1 LSVSSSAPQT
11 HTHQLSPE
19 ALERFRGGDRDAFV
33 TVYDALAGEVRPL
46 VARFFTSPFEREEA
60 VQEVWMHVHRMSHAF
75 DPARGPLGGWL
86 RMVAI
91 NRCREILRA
100 RGRRPDPRQSLDDE
114 ALVADSDPEAEA
126 RAARVREALA
136 QFSAG
141 LAGEEASVLRL
152 SLIEERPHD
161 EVARALGITPR
172 RCKYLRMKLLARAA
186 TDRLLRQALAEVV
199 GS

>member
-1 LSVSSSAPQT
+1 V
-11 HTHQLSPE
+11 QLSPE

-46 VARFFTSPFEREEA
+46 VSRFFTSAFEREEA
-60 VQEVWMHVHRMSHAF
+60 VQEVWMHVHRMCHAF
-75 DPARGPLGGWL
+75 DPARGPLGGWVRAL
-86 RMVAI
+86 AV

-100 RGRRPDPRQSLDDE
+100 RGRRPDPRQSLDDD
-114 ALVADSDPEAEA
+114 ALVTASDPEAEA
-126 RAARVREALA
+126 RAGRLREALA

-141 LAGEEASVLRL
+141 LAGEEAGVLRL
-152 SLIEERPHD
+152 SLVEERPHD

-186 TDRLLRQALAEVV
+186 TDRSLRLALAEVV
-199 GS
+199 GA